1 MWVKICGI
9 TSVSDA
15 TAAAE
20 AGADA
25 IGLNLVAGPRRVDVQ
40 TAEAIL
46 SALGAPVSAVL
57 LTSWADGRMPD
68 EVSELLTRFHVPYV
82 QPYGHVT
89 PQDVTDLLAQGV
101 QTLLVQRVSRE
112 SFPLQTR
119 EFLACCGTRWPAAIL
134 LDAVGTGGLGGTG
147 RRVDWNCLAAARRS
161 GAWADWPP
169 LILAGGL
176 TPENVA
182 QAVSVVRPWGVD
194 VSSGVESSP
203 GRKSPDKMRAFVI
216 AARAAAEP

>member
-1 MWVKICGI
+1 MG
-9 TSVSDA
+9 
-15 TAAAE
+15 E
-20 AGADA
+20 NLRNNLGFGRDA
-25 IGLNLVAGPRRVDVQ
+25 IGLNLVAGPRLVDGR
-40 TAEAIL
+40 TAESIL
-46 SALGAPVSAVL
+46 SALGASVSAVL

-89 PQDVTDLLAQGV
+89 PQDVAALLAQGV

-119 EFLACCGTRWPAAIL
+119 EFLASCGTRWPAAIL
-134 LDAVGTGGLGGTG
+134 LDAVGTGRLGGTG
-147 RRVDWNCLAAARRS
+147 QRVDWNCVAAARQS
-161 GAWADWPP
+161 GACADWPP
-169 LILAGGL
+169 LVLAGGL
-176 TPENVA
+176 NPENVS

-194 VSSGVESSP
+194 VSSGVESCP

-216 AARAAAEP
+216 AARAAAEA

>member
-9 TSVSDA
+9 TSVPDVS
-15 TAAAE
+15 AAVA

-40 TAEAIL
+40 TAETIL
-46 SALGAPVSAVL
+46 STLGASASAVI
-57 LTSWADGRMPD
+57 LTPWADGRMPD
-68 EVSELLTRFHVPYV
+68 EVWDLLARFRVPYV

-89 PQDVTDLLAQGV
+89 PQDVSALLTQGV

-119 EFLACCGTRWPAAIL
+119 EFVARCGTNPPAAIL
-134 LDAVGTGGLGGTG
+134 LDAGGTGRLGGTG
-147 RRVDWNCLAAARRS
+147 RTVDWDCVAAAQQS
-161 GAWADWPP
+161 GVCAGWPP

-194 VSSGVESSP
+194 VSSGVESAP
-203 GRKSPDKMRAFVI
+203 GRKSAEKMRAFVT
-216 AARAAAEP
+216 ASRSATT